1 MTRIVYKKGQNL
13 IKCIERCKFLSDLI
27 EYVKHIFN
35 NFNVIR
41 ILSKVKA
48 DLEKVY
54 EDYEWVVYIPH
65 NHTAAK
71 RLGKGTKWHI
81 AFDDDYYYS
90 IYSAQGPIYINIR
103 KSDNAK
109 FQFHFETRQFV
120 NVNEGPVR
128 LNEIRLSNGIIG
140 FYTKIDPMF
149 NFRLNFD
156 DVGNFIDGFAAI
168 KLDNKY
174 NFITTEG
181 QLLSQQWFDW
191 ANVSKYGFAE
201 VNLNG
206 KCNFIN
212 AKGEFLSNQWFTWV
226 GAFKDGF
233 VDVNLN
239 GKYNF
244 INTEGHVLSQLW
256 FDDVLKFKE
265 GFAVVILND
274 KCNYINTEGH
284 LLSKQWFDTAWNF
297 KNGFATVNLNSKYNF
312 ITTKGQLLSKQWFD
326 NVWDFAEGLAEVK
339 LNGKYNFI
347 NAKGQFLSEQWFIWA
362 GEFEN
367 RFAEVKL
374 NGKRN
379 RINAKGQLLPPQ

>member
-1 MTRIVYKKGQNL
+1 MTRIVYKKRQNL
-13 IKCIERCKFLSDLI
+13 LKCIERCKFLSGLI

-54 EDYEWVVYIPH
+54 EDCEWVVYIPH
-65 NHTAAK
+65 NHVAAK

-81 AFDDDYYYS
+81 AVDDDYYYS

-128 LNEIRLSNGIIG
+128 LNEIGLSNGIIG
-140 FYTKIDPMF
+140 FYTKIDPTF
-149 NFRLNFD
+149 KFRLNFD
-156 DVGNFIDGFAAI
+156 YVGNFSDGFAAI
-168 KLDNKY
+168 KLNDKY

-191 ANVSKYGFAE
+191 VSVSKYGFAE

-212 AKGEFLSNQWFTWV
+212 AKGQFLSKQWFTWV
-226 GAFKDGF
+226 GK
-233 VDVNLN
+233 
-239 GKYNF
+239 
-244 INTEGHVLSQLW
+244 
-256 FDDVLKFKE
+256 
-265 GFAVVILND
+265 
-274 KCNYINTEGH
+274 
-284 LLSKQWFDTAWNF
+284 
-297 KNGFATVNLNSKYNF
+297 
-312 ITTKGQLLSKQWFD
+312 
-326 NVWDFAEGLAEVK
+326 
-339 LNGKYNFI
+339 
-347 NAKGQFLSEQWFIWA
+347 
-362 GEFEN
+362 FEN
-367 RFAEVKL
+367 RSAEIKL

-379 RINAKGQLLPPQ
+379 HINAKGQLLPPQ